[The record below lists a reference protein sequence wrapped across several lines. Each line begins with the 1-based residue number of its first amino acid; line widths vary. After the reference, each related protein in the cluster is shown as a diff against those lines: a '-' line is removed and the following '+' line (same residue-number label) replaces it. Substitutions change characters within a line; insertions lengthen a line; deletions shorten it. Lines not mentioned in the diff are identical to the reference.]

1 MNNSMSI
8 NSTTQIEID
17 KLLTILRTIK
27 TDNEK
32 LNSYISIKETELFI
46 KNFPTNK
53 TLGIDGFTGQFKQA
67 FRKQKRKI
75 YFQSLY
81 EANISL
87 IQKWSKV
94 F

>member
-17 KLLTILRTIK
+17 KFLTILRTIK

-53 TLGIDGFTGQFKQA
+53 TLGIDGFTGQFNHSNKLSGNRRERYTSNH
-67 FRKQKRKI
+67 FMRLT
-75 YFQSLY
+75 FL
-81 EANISL
+81 
-87 IQKWSKV
+87 
-94 F
+94 